1 MIINDSERVARPLLP
16 SQCFNV
22 TCRFFTNFQIRKDEK
37 AMSNSHVNSNKTEAQ
52 RLRDLES
59 IRTPENSL
67 IIDAAIASGESAE
80 AAALRIVYARIE
92 EQKMVDAM
100 VAEANKII
108 ARRNGNI

>member
-1 MIINDSERVARPLLP
+1 MSK
-16 SQCFNV
+16 
-22 TCRFFTNFQIRKDEK
+22 NFDI
-37 AMSNSHVNSNKTEAQ
+37 STKTEAQ

-59 IRTPENSL
+59 IRTPENSH

-100 VAEANKII
+100 VAEASKII